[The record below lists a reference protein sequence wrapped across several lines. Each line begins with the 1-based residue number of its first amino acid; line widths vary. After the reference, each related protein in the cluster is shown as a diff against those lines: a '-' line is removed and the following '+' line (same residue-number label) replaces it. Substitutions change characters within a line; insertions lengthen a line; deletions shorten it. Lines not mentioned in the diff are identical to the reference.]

1 MGSSF
6 SAPTSSKF
14 PNQALSHV
22 EPSPR
27 RRLQKK
33 SYYRHIGYSRGSLQT
48 RPCDIRFNFLQLQ
61 LQVEEPT
68 RSLSPSPSA
77 RSIPGLRRFGIGS
90 LRSVRKGQLRVI
102 NASRPPTAISMDQCP
117 MPSEWLPEIDDGNV
131 PNTVYDSHADSTGWG
146 IFSDRGQSYDEVQ
159 DLVKPGLNSG
169 RNSTNS
175 LTAMSCEESED
186 VQQDQ
191 NSQELT
197 FLQRVPETYPLNV
210 GECQHAPQQERETS
224 LRSQRGGFLLRLRGI
239 LRIFFY
245 QKKSYISSKGV

>member
-6 SAPTSSKF
+6 SVPTSSKF

-22 EPSPR
+22 GPHR

-33 SYYRHIGYSRGSLQT
+33 RYYQHTGYSRGSLQNH
-48 RPCDIRFNFLQLQ
+48 PCDTRFNFLQLQ

-68 RSLSPSPSA
+68 RSQSPSPSA

-90 LRSVRKGQLRVI
+90 LRSVTKGQLRVV

-117 MPSEWLPEIDDGNV
+117 MPSEWLPEGDDRNV
-131 PNTVYDSHADSTGWG
+131 PSAAHDVHVESTEWT
-146 IFSDRGQSYDEVQ
+146 IFSDRRQSYEEA
-159 DLVKPGLNSG
+159 LGLTKPG

-175 LTAMSCEESED
+175 LTVVSCEESED
-186 VQQDQ
+186 VGRNKNWQDP
-191 NSQELT
+191 T
-197 FLQRVPETYPLNV
+197 FLEKTPETHHLNV
-210 GECQHAPQQERETS
+210 GGFQHAS
-224 LRSQRGGFLLRLRGI
+224 LCSPRRRVLLRLRRI

-245 QKKSYISSKGV
+245 QKK